1 MYIDFTVALTC
12 KEYAGV
18 DIITSAVTF
27 LLHFGTSST
36 KKGIFLNLTEPTY
49 KDLLKILP
57 TPKEIN
63 RANMIGKKR
72 LTFSVVSS
80 IITAK
85 ENDNRVY
92 PAKIAAAPIIA

>member
-1 MYIDFTVALTC
+1 M
-12 KEYAGV
+12 

-27 LLHFGTSST
+27 LLHFGTFSI

-57 TPKEIN
+57 TPKDIK
-63 RANMIGKKR
+63 RAKIIGSNK

-80 IITAK
+80 IITAS
-85 ENDNRVY
+85 ENESLV
-92 PAKIAAAPIIA
+92 